1 MNVLR
6 YLIIIAI
13 LTVVGYTISRLF
25 KDQLIMEQGY
35 VIGTLLTSIVLLIFN
50 NDNRDKKLF
59 TNSKKIFNL
68 AALILAFVGGSL
80 WFTGEFLVYIGKAD
94 HPLLDP
100 IGAFSCALSAL
111 IALVLYLDN

>member
-1 MNVLR
+1 MNVSR
-6 YLIIIAI
+6 YMIIIGI
-13 LTVVGYTISRLF
+13 LTVIGYTISKLF

-35 VIGTLLTSIVLLIFN
+35 IIGTLLTSIVLLIFN
-50 NDNRDKKLF
+50 NKDKKLF
-59 TNSKKIFNL
+59 SNSKKIFNL

>member
-1 MNVLR
+1 MNVSK
-6 YLIIIAI
+6 YLIMIVI
-13 LTVVGYTISRLF
+13 LSVIGYTISKLF

-35 VIGTLLTSIVLLIFN
+35 VIGTILTSIVLLIFN
-50 NDNRDKKLF
+50 NSKDKKLF
-59 TNSKKIFNL
+59 NNYKKIFNL
-68 AALILAFVGGSL
+68 AALILAFVGGTL
-80 WFTGEFLVYIGKAD
+80 WFTGEFLVYIGKSD

>member
-1 MNVLR
+1 MNVSR
-6 YLIIIAI
+6 YMIIIGI
-13 LTVVGYTISRLF
+13 LSVIGYTISKLF

-35 VIGTLLTSIVLLIFN
+35 IIGTLLTSIVLLIFN
-50 NDNRDKKLF
+50 NNKDKKLF
-59 TNSKKIFNL
+59 GNSKKIFNL

>member
-50 NDNRDKKLF
+50 NNRDKKLF
-59 TNSKKIFNL
+59 SNSKKIFNL

>member
-1 MNVLR
+1 MNVSR
-6 YLIIIAI
+6 YMIIIGI
-13 LTVVGYTISRLF
+13 LSVIGYTISKLF

-35 VIGTLLTSIVLLIFN
+35 IIGTLLTSIVLLIFN
-50 NDNRDKKLF
+50 NNKDKKLF
-59 TNSKKIFNL
+59 SNSKKIFNL